1 MRRTIPGGVTLTLVK
16 RALLV
21 SNPVA
26 SGVTPRVERDV
37 LAALTPFADV
47 ELVHTERPLHAAE
60 LARTGADEGF
70 DAVLVMAGDGTVNEV
85 VNGVGARIP
94 LGVLPCGGTSVLARA
109 VGLSR
114 EPTAAAGQIG
124 QALVAG
130 RERHLRLGLLNGR
143 RFTFAAGIGFDADV
157 VRRVDARGR
166 ARGRRP
172 GDLYFAFQVG
182 RVIARGDYRRA
193 RATLEAAGRTERIGF
208 LIAANL
214 HPWSYVGSRP
224 LLAAPLAEPE
234 KGLDLLGPHALRRR
248 DVPRLARYLL
258 VTGAHARTPD
268 GRIVYLHDVDT
279 AVLTC
284 DEPLPGEV
292 DGDDVGDLTRA
303 ELGVDDEGARLLV

>member
-1 MRRTIPGGVTLTLVK
+1 MK

-37 LAALTPFADV
+37 VRALGSFASV

-70 DAVLVMAGDGTVNEV
+70 DAVVVMAGDGTVNEV
-85 VNGVGARIP
+85 LNGVGARVP

-109 VGLSR
+109 IGLSR

-124 QALVAG
+124 DALAAG
-130 RERHLRLGLLNGR
+130 RERHLRLGVMNGR
-143 RFTFAAGIGFDADV
+143 RFAFAAGVGFDADV

-172 GDLYFAFQVG
+172 GDLYYTFQVM
-182 RVIARGDYRRA
+182 RLIARGDYRRA
-193 RATLEAAGRTERIGF
+193 RATLEAAGASERVGF

-224 LLAAPLAEPE
+224 LLAAPLARAEL
-234 KGLDLLGPHALRRR
+234 GLDLLAPHALRRR

-258 VTGAHARTPD
+258 VTGAHAVHGDSRV
-268 GRIVYLHDVDT
+268 VYYHDVES
-279 AVLTC
+279 AVFVC

-292 DGDDVGDLTRA
+292 DGDDVGDVTRA

>member
-1 MRRTIPGGVTLTLVK
+1 VK

-37 LAALTPFADV
+37 VRALSSFADV

-60 LARTGADEGF
+60 LARTGADDGY
-70 DAVLVMAGDGTVNEV
+70 DAVIVMAGDGTVNEV
-85 VNGVGARIP
+85 LNGVGARVP

-109 VGLSR
+109 IGLSR

-124 QALVAG
+124 AALAAG
-130 RERHLRLGLLNGR
+130 RERHLRLGVMNGR
-143 RFTFAAGIGFDADV
+143 RFAFAAGVGFDADV

-172 GDLYFAFQVG
+172 GDLYYTFQVM
-182 RVIARGDYRRA
+182 RLVARGDYRRA
-193 RATLEAAGRTERIGF
+193 RATLEAAGANERVGF

-214 HPWSYVGSRP
+214 HPWSYVGPRP
-224 LLAAPLAEPE
+224 LLAAPKARAEA
-234 KGLDLLGPHALRRR
+234 GLDLLAPHALRRR

-258 VTGAHARTPD
+258 VTGGHAVNPD
-268 GRIVYLHDVDT
+268 ARIVYLHDVEH
-279 AVLTC
+279 AVLVC

-292 DGDDVGDLTRA
+292 DGDDVGDVTRA
-303 ELGVDDEGARLLV
+303 ELGVDEEGARLLV

>member
-1 MRRTIPGGVTLTLVK
+1 VK

-26 SGVTPRVERDV
+26 SRVTPRVEHDV
-37 LAALTPFADV
+37 MAALRPFAEV

-60 LARTGADEGF
+60 LARTGADDGF
-70 DAVLVMAGDGTVNEV
+70 EAVIVMAGDGTVNEV
-85 VNGVGARIP
+85 VNGVGARVP

-109 VGLSR
+109 IGLSR
-114 EPTAAAGQIG
+114 DPTAAAGQIG
-124 QALVAG
+124 EALVAG
-130 RERHLRLGLLNGR
+130 RERHLRLGVLNGR
-143 RFTFAAGIGFDADV
+143 RFTFAAGVGLDADV

-166 ARGRRP
+166 AYGRRP
-172 GDLYFAFQVG
+172 GDLYFALQVG
-182 RVIARGDYRRA
+182 RLVARGDYRRA
-193 RATLEAAGRTERIGF
+193 RATLTVAGRTERVGF

-214 HPWSYVGSRP
+214 HPWSYVGPRP
-224 LLAAPLAEPE
+224 LLAAPLARADTA
-234 KGLDLLGPHALRRR
+234 LDLLAPHALRRR

-258 VTGAHARTPD
+258 VTGAHAHRAD
-268 GRIVYLHDVDT
+268 ARIVYLHDVAE

-292 DGDDVGDLTRA
+292 DGDDIGDLTRA